1 MISHKIHIIFHIRSE
16 ILHEIWGDSPMIW
29 DIILKDLEKKLDSR
43 DFNRYI
49 KNIKFNE
56 EKSDSNLK
64 VLEVDNIFILNWIK
78 VNYITRISSLFE
90 THTDIKPKI
99 ELNLKS
105 KSSADLSQMP
115 SFHTK
120 VIIKNSVLNPS
131 FTFDTFKVG
140 KSNEYPYKIAQV
152 VAKEQGKNYN
162 PIFISGNTG
171 VGKTHL
177 LNAIGNYN
185 AEHKN
190 VILITGE
197 EFLNDYLTHLNNKS
211 MDRFREKYRKCDY
224 LLIDDIQFFSGKF
237 KIQEEFFHTFNILKE
252 NNSQIV
258 LTSDKPIK
266 ELSGIEERLKSR
278 FESGIISHINPLEV
292 ELKKEIIK
300 QKCSLNFINLNDD
313 MIEYIAINTGSNVR
327 MIEGILTTINSFS
340 TMMNQEITLDLVK
353 NVVGNIKRN
362 ANPKVTLDDI
372 IETTAKVMNLKQ
384 SEIKSKK
391 RTKDILLARKIIIY
405 LGRNVSSNSM
415 AELAKI
421 LDMKDHST
429 ISKAIK
435 KIQTEVS
442 ENNDLKQKIKEI
454 ESKVKEIK
462 K

>member
-1 MISHKIHIIFHIRSE
+1 
-16 ILHEIWGDSPMIW
+16 MIW

-56 EKSDSNLK
+56 EKFDSNLK

-115 SFHTK
+115 SFYTK
-120 VIIKNSVLNPS
+120 VIVKNSVLNPS

-237 KIQEEFFHTFNILKE
+237 KI
-252 NNSQIV
+252 
-258 LTSDKPIK
+258 
-266 ELSGIEERLKSR
+266 
-278 FESGIISHINPLEV
+278 
-292 ELKKEIIK
+292 
-300 QKCSLNFINLNDD
+300 
-313 MIEYIAINTGSNVR
+313 
-327 MIEGILTTINSFS
+327 
-340 TMMNQEITLDLVK
+340 
-353 NVVGNIKRN
+353 
-362 ANPKVTLDDI
+362 
-372 IETTAKVMNLKQ
+372 
-384 SEIKSKK
+384 
-391 RTKDILLARKIIIY
+391 
-405 LGRNVSSNSM
+405 
-415 AELAKI
+415 
-421 LDMKDHST
+421 
-429 ISKAIK
+429 
-435 KIQTEVS
+435 
-442 ENNDLKQKIKEI
+442 
-454 ESKVKEIK
+454 
-462 K
+462 